1 MDEDVPD
8 ERRSELRISARL
20 SVQFEEVGEATSAF
34 KAFSLN
40 VSPGGVCVRSKRAYP
55 KETRVSLH
63 LTIDGEPFHLLGAVA
78 WSRGE
83 VLGIRFVNPS
93 RAQRA
98 RLEELVAAKKGEK

>member
-1 MDEDVPD
+1 MTDVAD

-20 SVQFEEVGEATSAF
+20 SVQFEKIGDATTAF

-40 VSPGGVCVRSKRAYP
+40 VSPGGVCIRSKRALP

-78 WSRGE
+78 WVRGD
-83 VLGIRFVNPS
+83 VHGIRFVNPS

-98 RLEELVAAKKGEK
+98 RLEELVATKDVK